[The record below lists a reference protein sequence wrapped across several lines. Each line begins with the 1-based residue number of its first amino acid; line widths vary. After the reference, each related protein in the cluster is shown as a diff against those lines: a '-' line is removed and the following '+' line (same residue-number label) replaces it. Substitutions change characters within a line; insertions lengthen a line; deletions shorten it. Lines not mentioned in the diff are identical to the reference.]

1 MKHRFLAKKYWKEAG
16 TPFGSTNEKAAKYSD
31 CINLSI
37 GDPDLLTDR
46 IILDGAYQDTL
57 KGHTKYTD
65 MRGDIQLRPEII
77 KFYKEEYD
85 MDVDDSEVMI
95 TASGLLSMYAAL
107 QAITDPGDEI
117 LIQAPFFTPYTAQVE
132 MAGGVPVEMRTYEE
146 EDFQINLDRLESLI
160 TERTKAL
167 IINSPSNPS
176 GSCLSVCTM
185 EGLAK
190 IVEKHDLIVI
200 ADDIY
205 TSYSF
210 ENDFVPFAS
219 MPGMRERT
227 ITINS
232 FSKNFLMTGWRVGNI
247 IAPDFIIKV
256 LKDMSENLIYCA
268 PAPSQRAAIHALRN
282 RKKIQEPIVREY
294 KERMNYAAER
304 INAIPWMSVVYPP
317 KGSFYLFIN
326 IKKSGLTSAQASEK
340 ILDEA
345 HVLLLPGN
353 AFGRCGE
360 GYLRLACT
368 VGVDKL
374 KEAFDRIEKIKIR
387 D

>member
-65 MRGDIQLRPEII
+65 MRGDIQLRQEII

-132 MAGGVPVEMRTYEE
+132 MAGGVPVKMPTYKE

-205 TSYSF
+205 TSYRYARRYPA
-210 ENDFVPFAS
+210 E
-219 MPGMRERT
+219 
-227 ITINS
+227 
-232 FSKNFLMTGWRVGNI
+232 TGDN
-247 IAPDFIIKV
+247 KV
-256 LKDMSENLIYCA
+256 L
-268 PAPSQRAAIHALRN
+268 
-282 RKKIQEPIVREY
+282 
-294 KERMNYAAER
+294 
-304 INAIPWMSVVYPP
+304 
-317 KGSFYLFIN
+317 
-326 IKKSGLTSAQASEK
+326 
-340 ILDEA
+340 
-345 HVLLLPGN
+345 
-353 AFGRCGE
+353 
-360 GYLRLACT
+360 
-368 VGVDKL
+368 
-374 KEAFDRIEKIKIR
+374 
-387 D
+387 